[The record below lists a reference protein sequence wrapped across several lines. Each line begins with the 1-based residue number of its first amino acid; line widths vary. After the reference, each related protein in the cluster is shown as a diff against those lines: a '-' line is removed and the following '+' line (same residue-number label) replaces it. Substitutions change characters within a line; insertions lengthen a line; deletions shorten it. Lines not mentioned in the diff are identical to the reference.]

1 MPLPSFIHVF
11 PDAAAASRGAA
22 EAIAEILAQSVK
34 ERGMARFAISGGSS
48 PKLMFAEL
56 AKTKIDWTN
65 IFIYWVDERVVPP
78 DHADSNFKMAMEHLI
93 QPAGIDVKN
102 LNRIAGERYPE
113 EAAAHYAS
121 ELAVDFK
128 LGEGEVPVF
137 DVIHRGMGPDSH
149 TASLFPGDPL
159 VEDDYDVVGNT
170 YVEKFNSH
178 RVTLLPAVLKAARHT
193 VILSPGADK
202 AEALKAV
209 LDGPI
214 DLLEHPCQIA
224 ATPPY
229 PTEWYIDEPAAR
241 LLKK

>member
-1 MPLPSFIHVF
+1 MPLPSFIHVY

-22 EAIAEILAQSVK
+22 EAIAGLLKQSVA
-34 ERGMARFAISGGSS
+34 ERGLARFAISGGSS
-48 PKLMFAEL
+48 PKLMFGEL
-56 AKTKIDWTN
+56 VKLKLDWKN

-78 DHADSNFKMAMEHLI
+78 DHPDSNFKMAMEHLI

-159 VEDDYDVVGNT
+159 VDDDYDIVGNT

-178 RVTLLPAVLKAARHT
+178 RVTFLPAVLKAARHT

-202 AEALKAV
+202 AEALQAV

-214 DLLEHPCQIA
+214 DLLAHPCQIA

-229 PTEWYIDEPAAR
+229 PTEWFIDEAAAR